1 MPSMLGLDRIKGRTT
16 WDVLILATTLGIGL
30 VVCKGQGAA
39 NKKDESGKQ
48 HPSWCRWTPPLPSA
62 PLPSP
67 GIVNQYKDAPPS
79 VHMCLLLHIQLQ
91 ESTIPPLLCS
101 VTKIRIWASN
111 QCKPL
116 ASEMNCTM
124 YTFYHL
130 KDDKMYTLLVIVA
143 SVTQSERL
151 RHEVQSQGRLEGPPD
166 FYKVRTII
174 FKIDLASLF
183 CSLQITNLF
192 CEMNLGHK

>member
-1 MPSMLGLDRIKGRTT
+1 MFHEEIVPRFWHRPCTSGKYILEEKLGSFVDNETTRWQWLMPSMLGLDRIKGRTT
-16 WDVLILATTLGIGL
+16 WDVLILATTLGIGM

-39 NKKDESGKQ
+39 YKKDESGKQ

-124 YTFYHL
+124 YMLWFFYL
-130 KDDKMYTLLVIVA
+130 NKDYA
-143 SVTQSERL
+143 
-151 RHEVQSQGRLEGPPD
+151 
-166 FYKVRTII
+166 
-174 FKIDLASLF
+174 
-183 CSLQITNLF
+183 
-192 CEMNLGHK
+192 